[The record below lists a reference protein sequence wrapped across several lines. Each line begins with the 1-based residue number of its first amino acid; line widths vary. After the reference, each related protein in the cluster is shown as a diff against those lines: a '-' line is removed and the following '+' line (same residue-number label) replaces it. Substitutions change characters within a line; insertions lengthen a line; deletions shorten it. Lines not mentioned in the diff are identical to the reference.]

1 MSEVKQLTTEELQS
15 IKDLQAQYNK
25 YVFELGSAEAQLQNV
40 LATKKA
46 IETEK
51 DNILEDIVKLGAKEK
66 EIITALQEK
75 YKDLIIQD
83 ATALVTDFWP
93 IED

>member
-51 DNILEDIVKLGAKEK
+51 DNILEDIVKLGVKEK

-75 YKDLIIQD
+75 YGVGNINPETGEI
-83 ATALVTDFWP
+83 TPF
-93 IED
+93 

>member
-51 DNILEDIVKLGAKEK
+51 DNILEDIVKLGADSLSNMPACK
-66 EIITALQEK
+66 L
-75 YKDLIIQD
+75 YKKNM
-83 ATALVTDFWP
+83 ALVISTQRMAKLLHSN
-93 IED
+93 

>member
-1 MSEVKQLTTEELQS
+1 MSDVKQLTTEELQS

-40 LATKKA
+40 IATKKA

-51 DNILEDIVKLGAKEK
+51 NNILEDIVKLGVKEK

-75 YKDLIIQD
+75 YGVGNINPETGEI
-83 ATALVTDFWP
+83 TPF
-93 IED
+93 

>member
-1 MSEVKQLTTEELQS
+1 MSETKQLTTEELQS

-40 LATKKA
+40 IATKKV

-51 DNILEDIVKLGAKEK
+51 DNILEDISKLGAKEK
-66 EIITALQEK
+66 EVVTALQEK
-75 YKDLIIQD
+75 YGVGNINPETGEI
-83 ATALVTDFWP
+83 TPF
-93 IED
+93 

>member
-1 MSEVKQLTTEELQS
+1 M
-15 IKDLQAQYNK
+15 
-25 YVFELGSAEAQLQNV
+25 FELGSAEAQLQNV

-75 YKDLIIQD
+75 YGVGNINPETGEI
-83 ATALVTDFWP
+83 TPF
-93 IED
+93 

>member
-40 LATKKA
+40 IATKKA

-75 YKDLIIQD
+75 YGVGNINPENGEI
-83 ATALVTDFWP
+83 TPF
-93 IED
+93 

>member
-15 IKDLQAQYNK
+15 IKDLQAQYNT

-40 LATKKA
+40 IATKTA

-51 DNILEDIVKLGAKEK
+51 DNILEDISKLGVKEK

-75 YKDLIIQD
+75 YGVGNINPETGEI
-83 ATALVTDFWP
+83 TPF
-93 IED
+93 

>member
-1 MSEVKQLTTEELQS
+1 MSETKQLTTEELQS

-40 LATKKA
+40 IATKKA

-51 DNILEDIVKLGAKEK
+51 DNILEDISKLGVKEK

-75 YKDLIIQD
+75 YGVGNINPETGEI
-83 ATALVTDFWP
+83 TPF
-93 IED
+93 

>member
-40 LATKKA
+40 IATKTA

-51 DNILEDIVKLGAKEK
+51 DNILEDISKLGVKEK

-75 YKDLIIQD
+75 YGVGNINPETGEI
-83 ATALVTDFWP
+83 TPF
-93 IED
+93 

>member
-40 LATKKA
+40 IATKKA

-75 YKDLIIQD
+75 YGVGNINPETGEI
-83 ATALVTDFWP
+83 TPF
-93 IED
+93 

>member
-75 YKDLIIQD
+75 YGVGNINPETGEI
-83 ATALVTDFWP
+83 TPF
-93 IED
+93 

>member
-40 LATKKA
+40 IATKKA

-51 DNILEDIVKLGAKEK
+51 DHILEDIVKLGAKEK

-75 YKDLIIQD
+75 YGVGNINPETGEI
-83 ATALVTDFWP
+83 TPF
-93 IED
+93 

>member
-1 MSEVKQLTTEELQS
+1 MSDVKQLTTEELQS

-40 LATKKA
+40 IATKKV

-51 DNILEDIVKLGAKEK
+51 NNILEDIVKLGVKEK

-75 YKDLIIQD
+75 YGVGNINPENGEI
-83 ATALVTDFWP
+83 TPF
-93 IED
+93 

>member
-40 LATKKA
+40 IATKKA

-51 DNILEDIVKLGAKEK
+51 DNILEDISKLGVKEK

-75 YKDLIIQD
+75 YGVGNINPETGEI
-83 ATALVTDFWP
+83 TPF
-93 IED
+93 

>member
-75 YKDLIIQD
+75 YGVGNINPENGEI
-83 ATALVTDFWP
+83 TPF
-93 IED
+93 

>member
-1 MSEVKQLTTEELQS
+1 MSETKQLTTEELQS

-40 LATKKA
+40 IATKKA

-75 YKDLIIQD
+75 YGVGNINPENGEI
-83 ATALVTDFWP
+83 TPF
-93 IED
+93 

>member
-1 MSEVKQLTTEELQS
+1 MSELKQLTTEELQS

-40 LATKKA
+40 IATKKA

-51 DNILEDIVKLGAKEK
+51 DNILEDITKLGAKEK
-66 EIITALQEK
+66 EVVTALQEK
-75 YKDLIIQD
+75 YGVGNIN
-83 ATALVTDFWP
+83 
-93 IED
+93 IETGEITPF

>member
-15 IKDLQAQYNK
+15 IKDLQSQYNK
-25 YVFELGSAEAQLQNV
+25 YVFELGSVEAQLQNV
-40 LATKKA
+40 IATKKA

-51 DNILEDIVKLGAKEK
+51 DNILEDIVKLGVKEK

-75 YKDLIIQD
+75 YGVGNINPETGEI
-83 ATALVTDFWP
+83 TSF
-93 IED
+93 

>member
-15 IKDLQAQYNK
+15 IKDLQSQYNK
-25 YVFELGSAEAQLQNV
+25 YVFELGSVEAQLQNV
-40 LATKKA
+40 IATKKA

-51 DNILEDIVKLGAKEK
+51 DNILEDIVKLGVKEK

-75 YKDLIIQD
+75 YGVGNINPETGEI
-83 ATALVTDFWP
+83 TPF
-93 IED
+93 

>member
-15 IKDLQAQYNK
+15 IKDLQVQYNK

-40 LATKKA
+40 IATKKA

-51 DNILEDIVKLGAKEK
+51 DNILEDIVKLGVKEK

-75 YKDLIIQD
+75 YGVGNINPETGEI
-83 ATALVTDFWP
+83 TPF
-93 IED
+93 

>member
-40 LATKKA
+40 IATKKA

-51 DNILEDIVKLGAKEK
+51 DNILEDITKLGIKEK
-66 EIITALQEK
+66 EVVTTLQEK
-75 YKDLIIQD
+75 YGVGNIN
-83 ATALVTDFWP
+83 
-93 IED
+93 IETGEITPF

>member
-1 MSEVKQLTTEELQS
+1 MSEVKQLTTEELEN
-15 IKDLQAQYNK
+15 IKTLQAQYNK

-51 DNILEDIVKLGAKEK
+51 DNILEDIVKLGVKEK

-75 YKDLIIQD
+75 YGVGNINPETGEI
-83 ATALVTDFWP
+83 TPF
-93 IED
+93 